1 MTASMSSEIP
11 APAAA
16 PRARPSRRYSPPVSV
31 VSAIVFAT
39 VRTDDGT
46 PAAAMAWEGSTILHR
61 LLDQLADVGVPSATV
76 VVRPDGESAVRGS
89 LEVTGIEVDL
99 QVCEDAAADLRLVA
113 DVAGSGIGGIVLL
126 PGEIVTQR
134 EALAGLLL
142 DPRLRSTALMGGGHR
157 VRPFT
162 PRLRSTRGRVLSAGS
177 PYHAVGGNVGNSLSI
192 VKVAAAERP
201 MLAETAGKLA
211 ALVADPPPSW
221 TEEREARIRAW
232 RRYFAIRADDSVTR
246 ENVEED
252 PAIPAEDEA
261 EVQRWAAAVPDEV
274 VSLLLVGLVRG
285 GGAIGS
291 SHLRSLYWARPL
303 SPAAVARAAEEI
315 LEYDEDKVLLESAVK
330 SNDGF
335 FTTYFVS
342 PYSRYIARWA
352 ADRGWTPNFV
362 TTLSVIIGGVAAL
375 CFATGEKWGMIAGA
389 VLVYASFVTD
399 CVDGQ
404 LARYTR
410 QFSALG
416 AWLDSVFDR
425 TKEYMV
431 FAGLAVGAATDV
443 WLLAAAALA
452 LQTARHTLEFSYGA
466 TRQQNFASVR
476 HPPLEQAA
484 DEVME
489 RRRAA
494 IEAGGRPRGAR
505 PEPRRVLRRGLRGWS
520 AIERVPGVRWMKK
533 MIAFPIG
540 ERFATISICAA
551 IWGPK
556 TTFHVYLAW
565 AGLATVYNLVGR
577 VLRSVA
583 R

>member
-1 MTASMSSEIP
+1 MSSETQ

-16 PRARPSRRYSPPVSV
+16 PRARPARRRGYSPPVSV
-31 VSAIVFAT
+31 ASAIVFAT

-46 PAAAMAWEGSTILHR
+46 PAAAMRFQEGTILHR
-61 LLDQLADVGVPSATV
+61 LLDQLADVGVPTATV
-76 VVRPDGESAVRGS
+76 IARPDGEAALRGS
-89 LEVTGIEVDL
+89 LDVAGLAVEL
-99 QVCEDAAADLRLVA
+99 RVCEDAAADLRAVA
-113 DVAGSGIGGIVLL
+113 EIAGQGIGGIVLL

-142 DPRLRSTALMGGGHR
+142 DPRLRSAALTGGGMR
-157 VRPFT
+157 LRPFV
-162 PRLRSTRGRVLSAGS
+162 PRMRSVRGRVLSAGS

-192 VKVAAAERP
+192 VKVAATERP
-201 MLAETAGKLA
+201 MLAEAAERLSALA
-211 ALVADPPPSW
+211 ADPPASW
-221 TEEREARIRAW
+221 TEEHENRIRAW
-232 RRYFAIRADDSVTR
+232 RRYFAIRTYEDVTR
-246 ENVEED
+246 ETVEED
-252 PAIPAEDEA
+252 PALPPDEEA
-261 EVQRWAAAVPDEV
+261 EVQRWAAAAPDEV

-285 GGAIGS
+285 GAAMGS

-303 SPAAVARAAEEI
+303 SSEAVARAREEI
-315 LEYDEDKVLLESAVK
+315 VDYDEDKVLLESAVK

-342 PYSRYIARWA
+342 TYSHYIARWA
-352 ADRGWTPNFV
+352 AHRGWTPNFV

-375 CFATGEKWGMIAGA
+375 CFATGEKWGMITGA
-389 VLVYASFVTD
+389 VLVYLSFVTD

-452 LQTARHTLEFSYGA
+452 LQTVRHTLEFSYGA
-466 TRQQNFASVR
+466 TRVQNMAAVN

-484 DEVME
+484 DEAME

-494 IEAGGRPRGAR
+494 IEAGGRPRAAR
-505 PEPRRVLRRGLRGWS
+505 PEPRRVVRRGLKGWS
-520 AIERVPGVRWMKK
+520 AMERVPGVRWIKK

-540 ERFATISICAA
+540 ERFATISITAA